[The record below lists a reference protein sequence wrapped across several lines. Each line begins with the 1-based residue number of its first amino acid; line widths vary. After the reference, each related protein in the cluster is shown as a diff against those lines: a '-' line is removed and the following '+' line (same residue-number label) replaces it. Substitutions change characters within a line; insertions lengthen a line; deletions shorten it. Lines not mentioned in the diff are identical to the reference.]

1 MYNPSSHNI
10 ILITVNTSAL
20 YDNLNKYTKRRDR
33 QAQVKVGH
41 LLIDSSL
48 QAVMCKI
55 VEQQDNVYVGPG
67 IHFLVKTN
75 K

>member
-41 LLIDSSL
+41 LEIDSSIQVVMYKIIEL
-48 QAVMCKI
+48 QDK
-55 VEQQDNVYVGPG
+55 VYNGARDTL
-67 IHFLVKTN
+67 FN
-75 K
+75 EN